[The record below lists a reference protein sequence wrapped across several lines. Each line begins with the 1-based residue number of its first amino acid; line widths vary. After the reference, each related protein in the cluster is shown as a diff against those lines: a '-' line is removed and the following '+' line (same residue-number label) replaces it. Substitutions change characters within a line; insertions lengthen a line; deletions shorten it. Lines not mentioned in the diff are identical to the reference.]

1 MYKFNSDIMVVREI
15 DDSLV
20 ILNVESGEFMS
31 VNNVAKYILE
41 QIIKGTS
48 IDVIKANIVKKYDI
62 SENND
67 IDSDVLN
74 FIKELKEKLILI

>member
-1 MYKFNSDIMVVREI
+1 MCKFNSDTMVVREI

-41 QIIKGTS
+41 QIISGNS
-48 IDVIKANIVKKYDI
+48 IDVIKDNIVKKYDVNE
-62 SENND
+62 SND
-67 IDSDVLN
+67 IDCDVSN
-74 FIKELKEKLILI
+74 FIKELKEKSILI